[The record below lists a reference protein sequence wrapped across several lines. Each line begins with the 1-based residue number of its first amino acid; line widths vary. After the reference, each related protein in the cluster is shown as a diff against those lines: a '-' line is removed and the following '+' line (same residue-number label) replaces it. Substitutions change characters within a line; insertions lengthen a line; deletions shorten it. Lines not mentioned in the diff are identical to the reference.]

1 MKKIRVLIVS
11 GNMDVGGIE
20 NQLMHLLR
28 NADKEKFQ
36 IDFTTNME
44 HPFYE
49 EEILSL
55 GGRCIRIC
63 NTEGKHFFKY
73 CKELYNVLHGNY
85 DVVHSHELFHS
96 GLVLLTAKLA
106 GIKSRIVHAHNISDA
121 DENDAHSSIV
131 RKIYNW
137 VMRKLILGCATQ
149 FCACSSPAGEFLYG
163 KEISKKENYNLIFN
177 SIDVSKFMSS
187 KENDNCDNCDDWV
200 NVLQV
205 GRFTEVKNQLF
216 SVEIANEFKKANKKI
231 RILCVGNNGNDYE
244 QSVRNKINEYDVSEY
259 IQLLGVRRDVP
270 DIMAR
275 CDAFLLPSL
284 YEGMPLVLLE
294 AQTAGLNCV
303 VADTFSHEVDF
314 GIGSINWLSLESG
327 AKAWAGKIA
336 DAVKSEPAN
345 KATIMNAVK
354 KYGFDSISFCEKV
367 CRVYENDYNR
377 FI

>member
-28 NADKEKFQ
+28 NADKDKFQ

-44 HPFYE
+44 HPFYQ

-55 GGRCIRIC
+55 GGKCIHIC
-63 NTEGKHFFKY
+63 NTEGKHFFRY
-73 CKELYNVLHGNY
+73 CKELYNVLKGKY
-85 DVVHSHELFHS
+85 DIVHSHELFHS

-106 GIKSRIVHAHNISDA
+106 GVKSRIVHAHNISDA
-121 DENDAHSSIV
+121 DENDTHSNIV
-131 RKIYNW
+131 RKIYNF
-137 VMRKLILGCATQ
+137 VMRKLILRYATQ

-163 KEISKKENYNLIFN
+163 KEISKKDNYNLIFN
-177 SIDVSKFMSS
+177 SIDVSKFISS
-187 KENDNCDNCDDWV
+187 KENNNCDDWV

-244 QSVRNKINEYDVSEY
+244 QNVRNKINEYGVSEY

-270 DIMAR
+270 DIMAT

-303 VADTFSHEVDF
+303 VADTFSHEADF
-314 GIGSINWLSLESG
+314 GIGLINWLSLDCD
-327 AKAWAGKIA
+327 AKVWAEKLAEVIEA
-336 DAVKSEPAN
+336 EPAN
-345 KATIMNAVK
+345 HTTIMKAIK
-354 KYGFDSISFCEKV
+354 KYGFDSVSFCEKV

>member
-1 MKKIRVLIVS
+1 
-11 GNMDVGGIE
+11 MDVGGIE

-28 NADKEKFQ
+28 NADKDKFQ

-55 GGRCIRIC
+55 GGKCVRIC

-73 CKELYNVLHGNY
+73 CKELYNVLKGNY
-85 DVVHSHELFHS
+85 DIVHSHELFHS

-106 GIKSRIVHAHNISDA
+106 GVKSRIVHAHNISDA
-121 DENDAHSSIV
+121 DENDTHSSVV
-131 RKIYNW
+131 RNIYNF
-137 VMRKLILGCATQ
+137 VMRKLILRYATQ

-163 KEISKKENYNLIFN
+163 KKITKNENYNLIFN
-177 SIDVSKFMSS
+177 SIDVSKFIVER
-187 KENDNCDNCDDWV
+187 ENNNCDDWV

-216 SVEIANEFKKANKKI
+216 SVKIANEFKKENMKI

-244 QSVRNKINEYDVSEY
+244 QKVRNKISEYGISEY
-259 IQLLGVRRDVP
+259 IQLLGVRKDIP
-270 DIMAR
+270 DIMAK
-275 CDAFLLPSL
+275 CKVFLLPSL

-303 VADTFSHEVDF
+303 VADTFSHEADF
-314 GIGSINWLSLESG
+314 GIGLINWLSLDCD
-327 AKAWAGKIA
+327 AKVWAKKIA
-336 DAVKSEPAN
+336 EAIEAEPAEN
-345 KATIMNAVK
+345 TAIMKAIK
-354 KYGFDSISFCEKV
+354 KYGFDSVSFCEKT
-367 CRVYENDYNR
+367 CGIYEKDYYR
-377 FI
+377 FM

>member
-1 MKKIRVLIVS
+1 MKKIKVLVVS
-11 GNMDVGGIE
+11 ATMDVGGIE

-36 IDFTTNME
+36 IDFTTCME

-55 GGRCIRIC
+55 GGKCIHIC
-63 NTEGKHFFKY
+63 NTEGKHFFRY
-73 CKELYNVLHGNY
+73 CKELYNVLHGEY
-85 DVVHSHELFHS
+85 DIVHSHELFHS

-106 GIKSRIVHAHNISDA
+106 GVKSRIVHAHNISDA
-121 DENDAHSSIV
+121 DDNDSHPSIV
-131 RKIYNW
+131 RKIYNF
-137 VMRKLILGCATQ
+137 VMRKLILRYATQ

-163 KEISKKENYNLIFN
+163 KEITKKENYNLIFN
-177 SIDVSKFMSS
+177 SVDVSKFVVS
-187 KENDNCDNCDDWV
+187 KENGNCDDWA

-216 SVEIANEFKKANKKI
+216 SVEIANEFKKANKKV

-244 QSVRNKINEYDVSEY
+244 QEVKNKISEYGVSEY
-259 IQLLGVRRDVP
+259 IQLLGVRKDIP
-270 DIMAR
+270 AIMAK
-275 CDAFLLPSL
+275 CKAFLLPSL

-294 AQTAGLNCV
+294 AQTVGLNSV

-314 GIGSINWLSLESG
+314 GIGLIEWVSLDCGS
-327 AKAWAGKIA
+327 KAWAEKIVEA
-336 DAVKSEPAN
+336 IESEPADN
-345 KATIMNAVK
+345 TDIMNAIK
-354 KYGFDSISFCEKV
+354 KYGFDSRSFCEKI
-367 CRVYENDYNR
+367 CRIYEKEHHR

>member
-28 NADKEKFQ
+28 NADKDKFQ

-55 GGRCIRIC
+55 GGKVIHIC
-63 NTEGKHFFKY
+63 NTEGKHFFRY
-73 CKELYNVLHGNY
+73 CKELYNVLKGNY
-85 DVVHSHELFHS
+85 DIVHSHELFHS

-106 GIKSRIVHAHNISDA
+106 GVKSRIVHAHNISDA
-121 DENDAHSSIV
+121 DENDSHSSIV
-131 RKIYNW
+131 RKIYNF
-137 VMRKLILGCATQ
+137 VMRKLILHYATQ

-163 KEISKKENYNLIFN
+163 KETTKNENYNLVFN
-177 SIDVSKFMSS
+177 SIDVSKFMIP
-187 KENDNCDNCDDWV
+187 KENINCDDWV

-244 QSVRNKINEYDVSEY
+244 QNVRNKINEYGVSEY

-270 DIMAR
+270 DIMAT

-303 VADTFSHEVDF
+303 VADTFSHEADF
-314 GIGSINWLSLESG
+314 GIGLINWLALDCDASI
-327 AKAWAGKIA
+327 WAEKIA
-336 DAVKSEPAN
+336 EAIKAKPAEN
-345 KATIMNAVK
+345 TVIMSAIK
-354 KYGFDSISFCEKV
+354 KYGFDSVSFCEKI
-367 CRVYENDYNR
+367 CGIYEKDYYR
-377 FI
+377 FM